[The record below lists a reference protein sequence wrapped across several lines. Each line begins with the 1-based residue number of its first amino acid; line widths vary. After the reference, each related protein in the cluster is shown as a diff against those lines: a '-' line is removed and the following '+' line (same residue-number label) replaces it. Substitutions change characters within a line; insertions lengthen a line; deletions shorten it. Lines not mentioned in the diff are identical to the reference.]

1 MKKLLL
7 ACLVAL
13 SLAAAGCA
21 DFASTR
27 SRSRSRTS
35 AGGPAPTDAGVLVE
49 QATAAPPYQGRI
61 DLNQVTAAVT
71 AAFSRSG
78 QGMVA
83 DLNAGEYV
91 VTPP

>member
-1 MKKLLL
+1 
-7 ACLVAL
+7 
-13 SLAAAGCA
+13 
-21 DFASTR
+21 
-27 SRSRSRTS
+27 
-35 AGGPAPTDAGVLVE
+35 VE